1 MKKFILGLML
11 IFAVAVST
19 GLANLPQYAIDKDI
33 GVTMQI
39 NQPVAVISFADMVE
53 TNLAML
59 TQPPD
64 DFSLPGNKIYT
75 ANYTA
80 NYTAYISIE
89 KLYDIQTFSAN
100 NRYHNK
106 LQHTQ
111 YSNTYRRARD
121 AL

>member
-19 GLANLPQYAIDKDI
+19 GLANLPQYAIDNDI

-64 DFSLPGNKIYT
+64 DYSFPGNKIH
-75 ANYTA
+75 TA